1 MPKNAKDRPN
11 PPSRVP
17 EFLAGDIGGDL
28 LGDVAEALDLT
39 DVLAEALREQWEARA
54 LRSATD
60 GSVAKGSQAA
70 RARRKRLSSLRQ
82 PVGAWAFALEDDD
95 APHPQD

>member
-1 MPKNAKDRPN
+1 MPKNTKDRPS

-54 LRSATD
+54 LHNATER
-60 GSVAKGSQAA
+60 VAKGSQAA

-82 PVGAWAFALEDDD
+82 PAGAWAASSEDDD